1 MSENLPGYFAIII
14 APVRYCKEIEPGAK
28 LLYGE
33 LTALSN
39 LNGYCW
45 ASNKYFSDLYNVEE
59 RTIQRWLESLSK
71 KKFIKVEVERK
82 GFQVSRKIF
91 IAKEN
96 FTTRQKC
103 QDDMTEM
110 SGRHDKN
117 DMDNN
122 TLNNTSNKKNICAVK
137 NGASVPE
144 KIIERIQR
152 RKNVATS
159 DEEHAKLKIKCGELL
174 EKCYDHLSEWKDSIS
189 EKDKKAASK
198 HTDYYRITKWVLKA
212 VQDSEVKKKTSE
224 DLENE
229 KINRQ
234 LFFDLKKKHAM
245 QLANYEYSNGFILN
259 KTNGKDVS
267 VKMNKEAFRA
277 IMHDL
282 MGLGKTQEKAEKKQK
297 FKPNGEEYYE

>member
-33 LTALSN
+33 LTALAN

-45 ASNKYFSDLYNVEE
+45 ASNKYLADLYDVDE

-71 KKFIKVEVERK
+71 KKFIKVEIDRK

-96 FTTRQKC
+96 FTTGQKC
-103 QDDMTEM
+103 QDDMTEK

-117 DMDNN
+117 AVDNN

-137 NGASVPE
+137 NGAPVPE
-144 KIIERIQR
+144 KIIERVQR

-159 DEEHAKLKIKCGELL
+159 EEEHAKLKIKCGDLL

-189 EKDKKAASK
+189 ERDKKAPDK
-198 HTDYYRITKWVLKA
+198 HTDFYRIGKWVLGTVKDLDGKKA
-212 VQDSEVKKKTSE
+212 KAQANEDEKT
-224 DLENE
+224 
-229 KINRQ
+229 NRD
-234 LFFDLKKKHAM
+234 LFFLIKNKYPQELKHV
-245 QLANYEYSNGFILN
+245 EYTNGFVLN
-259 KTNGKDVS
+259 KQNGKDVS
-267 VKMNKEAFRA
+267 IKMNPESFRKVLESVIGA
-277 IMHDL
+277 
-282 MGLGKTQEKAEKKQK
+282 K
-297 FKPNGEEYYE
+297 FDD